1 MTIRIRGALALLWV
15 LLLPAGCTTSRIT
28 STPTSPAGPPDIRV
42 GLKVRVPG
50 LTVGSSQ
57 PYGLVGPDGKELLAV
72 PAGQDYLAGLRDGK
86 IVFSDIT
93 GRVAAE
99 SAGPVRIVPTDPTWS
114 ITVDGASYPGEVE
127 LRRSPKGGIN
137 AIHPLDLETYLRGVV
152 PKEIG
157 TGDRHFQAAKAQA
170 VAARTYALHH
180 MGQYPKEGYDVEAGD
195 QDQVYGGAEAR
206 NEVADRA
213 VAETRGL
220 VLTWDGEPINAKFSS
235 TCGGMTSAA
244 EESFDYGVIP
254 YLPAH
259 EDRLD
264 DRAVSCRTSRY
275 FRWYEEW
282 SQVELFRM
290 FARTVPAETGRAWRG
305 RYLRNVRVA
314 ETGESGRA
322 VVLRISTDEATYDVE
337 KSAIRRV
344 LVRSDGGMLRS
355 CLFTLTADHE
365 GEALTRVRLEGKGWG
380 HGVGLCQW
388 GAMQLSTEGVAFD
401 RILAFYYPGTRL
413 EARY

>member
-1 MTIRIRGALALLWV
+1 LTIRIRGALALLCV
-15 LLLPAGCTTSRIT
+15 LLLPTGCTMRATT
-28 STPTSPAGPPDIRV
+28 GTAAPAGPPDIRV

-50 LTVGSSQ
+50 VTVGSSGA
-57 PYGLVGPDGKELLAV
+57 YRLLGPDGNELLAAE
-72 PAGQDYLAGLRDGK
+72 AGEAYLAGLADGR
-86 IVFSDIT
+86 IAFSDVS
-93 GRVAAE
+93 GRTVA
-99 SAGPVRIVPTDPTWS
+99 SSRGPVRVRPADALGTVD
-114 ITVDGASYPGEVE
+114 VDGASYHGEIV
-127 LRRSPKGGIN
+127 LRRSPKGGLN

-157 TGDRHFQAAKAQA
+157 TGGTYFQAAKAQA

-180 MGQYPKEGYDVEAGD
+180 LGQYEKEGYDVEAGT
-195 QDQVYGGAEAR
+195 QDQVYGGADAR
-206 NEVADRA
+206 NEAADRA

-220 VLTWDGEPINAKFSS
+220 VLTYDGEPINAKFAS
-235 TCGGMTSAA
+235 TCGGVTSAA
-244 EESFDYGVIP
+244 EESFDYGVVP
-254 YLPAH
+254 YLPAQV
-259 EDRLD
+259 DRLD

-282 SQVELFRM
+282 SGVELFRM
-290 FARTVPAETGRAWRG
+290 FAQTVPAETGRAWRG
-305 RYLRNVRVA
+305 RYLKNVRVA

-344 LVRSDGGMLRS
+344 LLRSDGGMLRS
-355 CLFTLTADHE
+355 NFFTLQATHE
-365 GEALTRVRLEGKGWG
+365 GQALRRIAIEGKGWG

-401 RILAFYYPGTRL
+401 RILAFYYSGTRL
-413 EARY
+413 EDRY